1 MRRRA
6 AGVLVAGLVLAG
18 SPAPAAAERIGRSV
32 EGRPIGVTRVGDPA
46 ATRRVLVVGC
56 VHGDECAGRAVVDA
70 LRGATPAPGTQLLLV
85 RNANPDGFAHRTRG
99 NARGVDL
106 NRNAAQGWR
115 SGGVH
120 GARPFSEPETRAL
133 RALVLRERP
142 ALTVWYH
149 QPLGLVDLPETGDAR
164 AARAYAHRTGLPLRR
179 LPAYPGS
186 LSRWQNARVFAGSS
200 FVVELPRGRL
210 RPLGVLVHAAAVLSA
225 ASDAAARTDRAR
237 RRPASGSRSPNP
249 TPRR

>member
-1 MRRRA
+1 VRA
-6 AGVLVAGLVLAG
+6 TAAAALAAALALA
-18 SPAPAAAERIGRSV
+18 APARAEHIGRSV
-32 EGRPIGVTRVGDPA
+32 EGRPIGVTRVGDATAPA
-46 ATRRVLVVGC
+46 KVLVVGC
-56 VHGDECAGRAVVDA
+56 VHGNECAGRAVVDA
-70 LRGATPAPGTQLLLV
+70 LRTATPPPGTQLLLV
-85 RNANPDGFAHRTRG
+85 RNANPDGFARRSRR

-133 RALVLRERP
+133 RRLILRERP

-149 QPLGLVDLPETGDAR
+149 QALALVDLPETGRPR
-164 AARAYAHRTGLPLRR
+164 AARAYARRTGLPLHR

-186 LSRWQNARVFAGSS
+186 LSRWQNARVRAGSS
-200 FVVELPRGRL
+200 FVVELPPGPL
-210 RPLGVLVHAAAVLSA
+210 RPVGVLVHAAAVLSA

-237 RRPASGSRSPNP
+237 RRPASRSRSRGPSA
-249 TPRR
+249 RR